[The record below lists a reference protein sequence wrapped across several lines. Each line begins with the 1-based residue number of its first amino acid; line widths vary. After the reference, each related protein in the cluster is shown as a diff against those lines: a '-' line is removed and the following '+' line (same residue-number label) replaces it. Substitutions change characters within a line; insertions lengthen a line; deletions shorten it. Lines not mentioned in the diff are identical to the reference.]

1 MRGVM
6 LLGATALVLAGCGE
20 QALDLPADPIEKAA
34 TCGVVTAVDAR
45 EKSKTIQGSLP
56 LDAQGKI
63 VHYAMLAGAESDRFE
78 PSKAAAVVKRMPE
91 LEKPVTG
98 SKWKDA
104 VGACDQAFP
113 ATVASG
119 PIDLPKDPLDAEL
132 GCAGVADFIG
142 RGIQTTDEAA
152 VKQITAYNDMR
163 AKLDDSIAVKLRARG
178 QSAAEAQQEARY
190 KAMATMIKLG
200 PPIRVL
206 DACVKTYG

>member
-20 QALDLPADPIEKAA
+20 RALELPADPVEKAA

-45 EKSKTIQGSLP
+45 EKTKTIQGSLP
-56 LDAQGKI
+56 LEAQGRI
-63 VHYAMLAGAESDRFE
+63 VHYAMLAGADGDRFE
-78 PSKAAAVVKRMPE
+78 PSKAAAVVKRMPD

-98 SKWKDA
+98 AKWKDA
-104 VGACDQAFP
+104 VGACDQAYP

-119 PIDLPKDPLDAEL
+119 PIDLPKDALAAEL
-132 GCAGVADFIG
+132 GCAGIADFIG

-152 VKQITAYNDMR
+152 LKQITVYNDMR
-163 AKLDDSIAVKLRARG
+163 AKLDDSIGAKLRARG
-178 QSAAEAQQEARY
+178 QSGAEAQQEARY

-206 DACVKTYG
+206 DACANSYG